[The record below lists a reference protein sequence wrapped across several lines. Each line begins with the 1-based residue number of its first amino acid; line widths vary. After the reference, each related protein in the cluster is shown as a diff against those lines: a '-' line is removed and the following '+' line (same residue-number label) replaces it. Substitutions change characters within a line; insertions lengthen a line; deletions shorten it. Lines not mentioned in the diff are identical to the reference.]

1 MAYTPTTLQLQKTV
15 KTGPIKKVLVA
26 NRGEIAVRVMRTCR
40 EMGVQTVAVYSDV
53 DREALHT
60 RYATEAYH
68 IGPPAPRESY
78 LSMDKIIG
86 TAKMAGADAI
96 HPGYGFLSEN
106 AEFAQRV
113 MDAGLVFIGP
123 PPHAIDIMGPKT
135 TARQAMARAGVP
147 IVPGLEEAVA
157 DEAEALGHARR
168 IGFPVMLKAAA
179 GGGGKGM
186 RKVEREEEFASAW
199 RSARSE
205 AKNSFGDDAVYIEK
219 FLVKPRHIEV
229 QVFADTHGNVH
240 SLFERE
246 CSVQRR
252 HQKLIEEAPSPFVT
266 PDMRKKMG
274 EVACQAARAVGYVG
288 AGTIEFLADANRNFY
303 FMEMNTRLQ
312 VEHPVTEMITG
323 FDLVEAQIRVA
334 RGETLPWG
342 EQPTEPRGWAME
354 ARVCAEDAN
363 ANFVPVPGRINHL
376 RTPGGPYVRTDTG
389 IYPGFSITTD
399 YDPMI
404 AKVIAWGKDRD
415 TARVRLD
422 RALAE
427 FTLKGTTTNTAFLRQ
442 LLAYEEFGSGTYDTG
457 IIERYQKGTSE
468 WVKEEHKVVALL
480 AAAFFKY
487 EEEIEAHTRVVVGKG
502 TGRTG
507 KYVSPWKRG
516 VPPRTVN
523 RW

>member
-1 MAYTPTTLQLQKTV
+1 MQLSKTT
-15 KTGPIKKVLVA
+15 KTGPIRKVLVA
-26 NRGEIAVRVMRTCR
+26 NRAEIAVRVMRTCR
-40 EMGVQTVAVYSDV
+40 EMGIQTVAVYSDV
-53 DREALHT
+53 DRESLHT

-78 LSMDKIIG
+78 LKMDKIIEV
-86 TAKMAGADAI
+86 AKQSGADAI

-106 AEFAQRV
+106 AEFAQKV
-113 MDAGLVFIGP
+113 MDAGLIFIGP

-135 TARQAMARAGVP
+135 TARQTMAKAGVP

-157 DEAEALGHARR
+157 DEAEALGHAKR

-186 RKVEREEEFASAW
+186 RKVDTEADFAGAW

-219 FLVKPRHIEV
+219 FLVKPRHIEI

-240 SLFERE
+240 YLFERE

-266 PDMRKKMG
+266 PEMRKKMG
-274 EVACQAARAVGYVG
+274 EVACNAARAVGYVG
-288 AGTIEFLADANRNFY
+288 AGTIEMLADANKDFY

-334 RGETLPWG
+334 RGEKLPWG
-342 EQPTEPRGWAME
+342 EQPEHPRGWAME
-354 ARVCAEDAN
+354 ARVCAEDAMN
-363 ANFVPVPGRINHL
+363 NFVPVPGRVNHM
-376 RTPGGPYVRTDTG
+376 RSPGGPYVRMDTG

-415 TARVRLD
+415 IARKRLD
-422 RALAE
+422 RALSE
-427 FTLKGTTTNTAFLRQ
+427 FTLKGTTTNTMFLRQ
-442 LLAYEEFGSGTYDTG
+442 ILSFEEYASGTYDTG
-457 IIERYQKGTSE
+457 VIERFQKASSN
-468 WVKEEHKVVALL
+468 WVTDEHKIVAML

-487 EEEIEAHTRVVVGKG
+487 EEEEDAHSRVVVGKG
-502 TGRTG
+502 TGKTG
-507 KYVSPWKRG
+507 KYVNPWKRG
-516 VPPRTVN
+516 LPPRTVN